1 MSDEAK
7 NKERALQAAC
17 DKAFDDW
24 NEASK
29 AATAKWNSFIEA
41 KVKYQQ
47 HVKETDPIFQEEKG
61 TA

>member
-7 NKERALQAAC
+7 AKERALQAAC
-17 DKAFDDW
+17 NKAFEEFT
-24 NEASK
+24 EADK
-29 AATAKWNSFIEA
+29 IAEAKWDSFVEA

-47 HVKETDPIFQEEKG
+47 HIRETDPIFQEEKG